1 VHVTNTSRVGLV
13 AIVVAVAS
21 IGAPSLA
28 AAATPPRATPLLAQ
42 SASGC
47 TMNVSPTSGPVGTLV
62 SIEGSTAG
70 CAGNAGG
77 GALGFADEHAGVP
90 VPNVNDLLPQH
101 GSFAYSFRIPAVMP
115 SGNWYAAADQY
126 EGGGPV
132 GPGPAV
138 FRVTMGAP
146 LQAIFDV
153 TAPAAGWD
161 DYSAIM
167 ATRSGAVGYDL
178 VRSDGYLDGFGSSLP
193 PPGNAGG
200 IALNAPIAGAT
211 FTPDGAGYW
220 MAAKDGGVFSF
231 GDAAFYG
238 SMGGQHLNAPIV
250 GMAATPD
257 GHGYWLVAADGGVFS
272 FGDAPFEG
280 SAAAGLQQFPMVGMA
295 ATSDGRGYWLL
306 GQDGGL
312 FTFGDAPF
320 YGSGRGS

>member
-1 VHVTNTSRVGLV
+1 MTNRSRVGLA
-13 AIVVAVAS
+13 AIVAAVAA

-28 AAATPPRATPLLAQ
+28 AAATPHPAPVLAQ
-42 SASGC
+42 STSGC
-47 TMNVSPTSGPVGTLV
+47 YMNVSPTSGPVGTLV

-70 CAGNAGG
+70 CASNAGG
-77 GALGFADEHAGVP
+77 GALGFSDEHAGVP

-132 GPGPAV
+132 GPGPAA

-146 LQAIFDV
+146 LQATFDV

-167 ATRSGAVGYDL
+167 ATRSGAMGYDL
-178 VRSDGYLDGFGSSLP
+178 VRSDGFLDGFGSSFP
-193 PPGNAGG
+193 PAGNAGG
-200 IALNAPIAGAT
+200 IALNAPIAGAA

-257 GHGYWLVAADGGVFS
+257 GKGYWLVAADGG
-272 FGDAPFEG
+272 GH
-280 SAAAGLQQFPMVGMA
+280 
-295 ATSDGRGYWLL
+295 
-306 GQDGGL
+306 
-312 FTFGDAPF
+312 
-320 YGSGRGS
+320 

>member
-1 VHVTNTSRVGLV
+1 MTSTSRVGLV

-28 AAATPPRATPLLAQ
+28 AAATPPHATPVLAQ

-47 TMNVSPTSGPVGTLV
+47 TMSISPTSGPVGTLV

-77 GALGFADEHAGVP
+77 GALGFSDEHAGVP

-146 LQAIFDV
+146 LQATFDV

-220 MAAKDGGVFSF
+220 MTAKDGGVFSF

-238 SMGGQHLNAPIV
+238 SMGGQHLNAQVV

-280 SAAAGLQQFPMVGMA
+280 SAAAGPQQFPMVGMA
-295 ATSDGRGYWLL
+295 ATPDGRGYWLL

>member
-1 VHVTNTSRVGLV
+1 MTNTSRVRLV
-13 AIVVAVAS
+13 AIAVAVAA

-28 AAATPPRATPLLAQ
+28 AAATPHPAPVLAQ
-42 SASGC
+42 SANGC
-47 TMNVSPTSGPVGTLV
+47 YMSVSPTSGPVGTLV

-70 CAGNAGG
+70 CASNAGG
-77 GALGFADEHAGVP
+77 GALGFSDEDAGVP
-90 VPNVNDLLPQH
+90 VPNINDLLPQH
-101 GSFAYSFRIPAVMP
+101 GAFAYSFRIPAVMP
-115 SGNWYAAADQY
+115 SGDWYAAAEQY
-126 EGGGPV
+126 NGGGPV
-132 GPGPAV
+132 GPGPAA

-146 LQAIFDV
+146 LHATFDV
-153 TAPAAGWD
+153 TAPATGWA

-178 VRSDGYLDGFGSSLP
+178 VRSDGYLDGFGSTFQ

-200 IALNAPIAGAT
+200 IALNAPIVGAA
-211 FTPDGAGYW
+211 FTSAGAGYW
-220 MAAKDGGVFSF
+220 MTGKDGGVFSF
-231 GDAAFYG
+231 GDASFYG
-238 SMGGQHLNAPIV
+238 SMGGQHLNAPVV

-280 SAAAGLQQFPMVGMA
+280 SAAMGPQQFPMVGMA
-295 ATSDGRGYWLL
+295 ATPDGRGYWLL

-320 YGSGRGS
+320 YGSGRGF